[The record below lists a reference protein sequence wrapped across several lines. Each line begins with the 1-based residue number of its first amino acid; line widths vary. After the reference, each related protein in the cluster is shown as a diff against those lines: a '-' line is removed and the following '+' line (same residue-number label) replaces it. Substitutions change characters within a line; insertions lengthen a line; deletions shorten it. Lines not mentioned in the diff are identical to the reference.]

1 MHDAFPVVE
10 IGVGPAVAQIDS
22 NLVKNMTAAVC
33 VRGTTLRAKNCT
45 MAQCSSG
52 MQYTLGHFVFR

>member
-22 NLVKNMTAAVC
+22 NLVKNMTAELCVC
-33 VRGTTLRAKNCT
+33 VVLRCGLKTVQWHNVAVV
-45 MAQCSSG
+45 CSI
-52 MQYTLGHFVFR
+52 H